1 MDGPAGRG
9 VGTGEASERVEGHIA
24 GVGGGFWSAT
34 SGVGEL
40 AWRGKYELLQWEE
53 AWGRGRR
60 RRESRA
66 ILLGSEEVFGRRR
79 VELESSDLAREVF
92 FFQLLAG
99 FFLPV
104 VIKIFIKL

>member
-53 AWGRGRR
+53 AW
-60 RRESRA
+60 
-66 ILLGSEEVFGRRR
+66 
-79 VELESSDLAREVF
+79 
-92 FFQLLAG
+92 
-99 FFLPV
+99 
-104 VIKIFIKL
+104 